1 MFTVKVTPRFGDADG
16 LRHINNIALVE
27 WFEVGRNPI
36 FRLFTPD
43 LDLSHEKWKLILVRT
58 EFDYIGQMYYGED
71 VEIRSYI
78 TRIGNTSFTIGH
90 EAWQHGELKARGKA
104 VIVHYD
110 FIEGKSKPISDSI
123 RKSLEKHLIKVD
135 EFTGEAPKDKVCE

>member
-1 MFTVKVTPRFGDADG
+1 MFTINVTPRFGDADG
-16 LRHINNIALVE
+16 LRHINNVALVE

-36 FRLFTPD
+36 FRIFTPD

-78 TRIGNTSFTIGH
+78 TKIGNTSFTIGH
-90 EAWQHGELKARGKA
+90 EAWQDDELKALGKA

-110 FIEGKSKPISDSI
+110 FVEGKSKKIPDSI
-123 RKSLEKHLIKVD
+123 RKILEKHLVSPE
-135 EFTGEAPKDKVCE
+135 EFSK

>member
-1 MFTVKVTPRFGDADG
+1 MFIEKVTPRFGDADG

-36 FRLFTPD
+36 FRMFTPD
-43 LDLSHEKWKLILVRT
+43 LDLNYENWKLILVRT

-78 TRIGNTSFTIGH
+78 THIGNSSFIIGH
-90 EAWQHGELKARGKA
+90 EAWQDDKLKAKGKA
-104 VIVHYD
+104 VLVHFD
-110 FIEGKSKPISDSI
+110 FINQKSMPIPDSI
-123 RKSLEKHLIKVD
+123 KAQLKEHLIIEDNK
-135 EFTGEAPKDKVCE
+135 